1 MSKLDEHQRRIE
13 ELERKVKG
21 LQRQTGILH
30 TKVEM
35 TTNKQ
40 ERRIRDLEI
49 KAHVAQG
56 VPQKRV
62 AEIYELSAGR
72 VNQIVKKIA

>member
-1 MSKLDEHQRRIE
+1 MAKQDEHQRRIE
-13 ELERKVKG
+13 ELERQVKG

-30 TKVEM
+30 AKVEM

-56 VPQKRV
+56 VPQTKV
-62 AEIYELSAGR
+62 AKVYQLSPGR
-72 VNQIVKKIA
+72 VNQIVKKLA